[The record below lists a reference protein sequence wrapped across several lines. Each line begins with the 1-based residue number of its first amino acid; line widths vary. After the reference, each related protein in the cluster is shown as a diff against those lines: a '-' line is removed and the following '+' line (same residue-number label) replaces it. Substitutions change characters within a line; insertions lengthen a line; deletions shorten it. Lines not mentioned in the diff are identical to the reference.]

1 MKSLN
6 TTYCLLLLMVLG
18 TFSNS
23 LLFAK
28 DYSVLDYGAVADGAT
43 IDTKAVQKAI
53 NTCSENGGGRVIIP
67 SGKVVQIGTIYL
79 KDHVTLF
86 IENGATLLG
95 SPNIEDYTKDTH
107 KNRYKNEP
115 HMDRCLIFA
124 ENAHYFGIEGRGTID
139 GNGHPKNFN
148 RKTGR
153 PMLIRF
159 LNCSNIQMRSVQ
171 LINPAAWTSAWINCE
186 EIVVEGIRIKSRVN
200 HNGDGLDFDG
210 CRNVM
215 VSNCSFDTSD
225 DCICLQASDPER
237 SCEDVVINNC
247 IFESKWAGIRIGLLS
262 RGDFERVNVMN
273 CTFKN
278 IKDSGLK
285 IQMNEGGVM
294 KNMTFSNM
302 TMTNVPRPI
311 FMTFCQ
317 QRAHVDA
324 PEELAPMNYMGDMT
338 FANFQI
344 DNSMVEKN
352 AVIAM
357 TGLPKGIIKNITL
370 RNINMH
376 IAGEEITGE
385 IAKENVQELTVDVM
399 EGWWPEFRRLGGT
412 LPASGIYL
420 RHMDGVFLEGIKLF
434 TDKNDKRPPI
444 VMDDVK
450 HFDINRCFLN
460 GERIESKLD
469 N

>member
-6 TTYCLLLLMVLG
+6 TTYCLLVLMVLG
-18 TFSNS
+18 TFLTSP
-23 LLFAK
+23 LFGR
-28 DYSVLDYGAVADGAT
+28 DYSVLDYGALADGT
-43 IDTKAVQKAI
+43 SNDTKAVQTAI
-53 NTCSENGGGRVIIP
+53 NKCSESGGGRVIIP
-67 SGKVVQIGTIYL
+67 SGKVVLIGTIYL
-79 KDHVTLF
+79 KDYVTLF
-86 IENGATLLG
+86 VENGATLKG
-95 SPNIEDYTKDTH
+95 SPDINDYTKDTH

-115 HMDRCLIFA
+115 HMDRCLIYA
-124 ENAHYFGIEGRGTID
+124 ENAKFFGIEGRGTID
-139 GNGHPKNFN
+139 GNGHPKFFN

-159 LNCSNIQMRSVQ
+159 LNCSNIQMRSIQ
-171 LINPAAWTSAWINCE
+171 LINPAAWTSAWINCN

-210 CRNVM
+210 CNNVM

-225 DCICLQASDPER
+225 DSICLQASDPNG
-237 SCEDVVINNC
+237 SCTDIVINNC

-262 RGDFERVNVMN
+262 RGDFERVNVTN

-285 IQMNEGGVM
+285 IQMNEGGAM

-311 FMTFCQ
+311 FMTFCK

-324 PEELAPMNYMGDMT
+324 PEELSPMHYMGDMT
-338 FANFQI
+338 FENFQI
-344 DNSMVEKN
+344 DNRMVEKN

-357 TGLPKGIIKNITL
+357 TGLPEGRIKNITL
-370 RNINMH
+370 KNINMH
-376 IAGEEITGE
+376 IAGEEASE
-385 IAKENVQELTVDVM
+385 SLSKAEVKELTPDVL

-420 RHMDGVFLEGIKLF
+420 RHMEGVFMESVKLF
-434 TDKNDKRPPI
+434 TTNDDKRSPI
-444 VMDDVK
+444 VFDDVENI
-450 HFDINRCFLN
+450 DIHRCFVN
-460 GERIESKLD
+460 GNKIEMTLTH
-469 N
+469 